1 MNNKQ
6 LNQFQIFD
14 DLSDDQINQFHS
26 ALKEVTIDKGKQFIT
41 EGEQGDSIYLLL
53 SGSVE
58 INQALTLSMNKGESD
73 NREKAILKLTSEM
86 HPQFGEMSIFNE
98 GDRRTANVRAETTC
112 TLARLDKSDLYSIC
126 DANPEIGYKVMRN
139 LGRIISGNLVKANQ
153 NVLKLT
159 TAFSLILDR

>member
-1 MNNKQ
+1 MNNNQ

-14 DLSDDQINQFHS
+14 DLNDDQISQFHS
-26 ALKEVTIDKGKQFIT
+26 ALKEVTIDKGKKFIT

>member
-1 MNNKQ
+1 
-6 LNQFQIFD
+6 
-14 DLSDDQINQFHS
+14 
-26 ALKEVTIDKGKQFIT
+26 
-41 EGEQGDSIYLLL
+41 
-53 SGSVE
+53 
-58 INQALTLSMNKGESD
+58 MNKGESD

-112 TLARLDKSDLYSIC
+112 TLARLDKSDLYTIC

>member
-1 MNNKQ
+1 MNNNQ
-6 LNQFQIFD
+6 LNQFQIFEGLND
-14 DLSDDQINQFHS
+14 NQISQFHS
-26 ALKEVTIDKGKQFIT
+26 ALKEVTIDKGKKFIT

>member
-1 MNNKQ
+1 MNNNQ

-14 DLSDDQINQFHS
+14 DLNDDQINQFHS
-26 ALKEVTIDKGKQFIT
+26 ALKEVTIDKGEQFIK

-53 SGSVE
+53 SGTVE

-98 GDRRTANVRAETTC
+98 GDQRTANVRAETTC
-112 TLARLDKSDLYSIC
+112 TLARIDKSDLYLIC
-126 DANPEIGYKVMRN
+126 DKNPEIGYKVMRN